1 MTASF
6 FGFDLAAIAE
16 ERIQAAI
23 RRGELDN
30 LPGAGKPLPLD
41 DDLLVPPEA
50 RIANRILKNAG
61 LVPVEVEQRRE
72 IGTLEASIAS
82 MSDDAERSKAIE
94 RLALLKLRLGARRSL
109 ALSRN
114 ETYRQK
120 VLAKLGG

>member
-61 LVPVEVEQRRE
+61 LVPQVEGQRAAKC
-72 IGTLEASIAS
+72 GPDGVDVLGVVHGVVSLAPWGQL
-82 MSDDAERSKAIE
+82 RSQGDG
-94 RLALLKLRLGARRSL
+94 LVSRRSI
-109 ALSRN
+109 LSR
-114 ETYRQK
+114 EKARC
-120 VLAKLGG
+120 